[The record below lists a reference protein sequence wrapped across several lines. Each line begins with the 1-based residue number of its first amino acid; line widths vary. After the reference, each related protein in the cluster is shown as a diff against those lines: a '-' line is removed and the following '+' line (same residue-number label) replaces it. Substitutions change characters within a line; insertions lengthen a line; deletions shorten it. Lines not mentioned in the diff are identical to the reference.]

1 MLKRWTTIVSLLVLV
16 GCGSA
21 PYQPA
26 TALDPAFESQLDL
39 SRDWFARLQEN
50 GFPMRQ
56 PFAPVV
62 VNDSVYA
69 VINTGVI
76 SQMSLATGRL
86 LSQWQLGE
94 SVSIG
99 LASDG
104 AQLYWG
110 SENGEL
116 VSMDLQGTEQ
126 WRARLTSRA
135 LSLPLISAGIVY
147 VQTQDGYLVA
157 LDQKT
162 GQQIWVYDDA
172 VPRLTLHGDASPII
186 ANGQLMTSFA
196 SGRVVSFDPSSG
208 DQMWSQNVGQI
219 SGRSD
224 LERLND
230 ADGSPVI
237 VNGTLLLASSYQ
249 GETLLIDTQTGRTL
263 MRYSF
268 GSRHAVVPFS
278 DVLVIIENDDVIV
291 GVSPKSGEQLWRTD
305 SLKYRRLT
313 DAVSWQGYVAFGD
326 SFGWLH
332 LLDPTTGELVAR
344 FQSDHLGLSGKP
356 VVVDK
361 TLLLQGDSGRIKAFS
376 ILGR

>member
-1 MLKRWTTIVSLLVLV
+1 MVKRWAVIVSLLTLV

-26 TALDPAFESQLDL
+26 TALDPAFESSLNL
-39 SRDWFARLQEN
+39 SRDWTARLQDN

-62 VNDSVYA
+62 VNESIYA
-69 VINTGVI
+69 VINSGVVTE
-76 SQMSLATGRL
+76 MSLATGRVV
-86 LSQWQLGE
+86 SQWQLGE

-104 AQLYWG
+104 DHLYWG
-110 SENGEL
+110 SENGAL
-116 VSMDLQGTEQ
+116 VSMDLQGTEK
-126 WRARLTSRA
+126 WRANLTSRA
-135 LSLPLISAGIVY
+135 LSLPLVSAGVVY
-147 VQTQDGYLVA
+147 VQTQDGFLVA
-157 LDQKT
+157 LDRKT

-172 VPRLTLHGDASPII
+172 VPRLTLHGDASPIF

-196 SGRVVSFDPSSG
+196 SGRVVSFDPNSG
-208 DQMWSQNVGQI
+208 DQMWSQNVGKI

-249 GETLLIDTQTGRTL
+249 GETVLIDTQTGRLL
-263 MRYSF
+263 MRYDF
-268 GSRHAVVPFS
+268 GGRHAVVPFA
-278 DVLVIIENDDVIV
+278 DALVVIENDDAIV
-291 GVSPKSGEQLWRTD
+291 GVSPQSGEQLWRIED
-305 SLKYRRLT
+305 LKYRRLT

-332 LLDPTTGELVAR
+332 LLDPTTGALVAR
-344 FQSDHLGLSGKP
+344 FPSDHLGLSGKP
-356 VVVDK
+356 VVVGQ
-361 TLLLQGDSGRIKAFS
+361 TLLMQGDSGRIKAFS